1 MAEADAVLVCVP
13 TPLGRHREP
22 DLTAVEAAS
31 WRIARQLRPGQLIV
45 LESTSFPGTTRQVM
59 LPILEATG
67 LRCGTGFFL
76 AHAPE
81 REDPGN
87 GGFRTATIPRV
98 VGGVDAPSL
107 ALASALYGAFL
118 EQVVPVA
125 SADVAEAAKLTE
137 NIFRAV
143 NMALVNELKLVFGAM
158 GIDVWEVIEAA
169 RTKPFGYMPFFPGP
183 GLGGHCIP
191 VDPQYLSWQA
201 RAHGVPTRFI
211 DLAGEINAAMPQHV
225 LDRLALA
232 LDRLQGRGLRGA
244 RVLVLGI
251 GYKRN
256 LEDLRESPGLRLM
269 EMLEA
274 RGAAACYFDPL
285 VPVIPPWRS
294 IRRWRVGMAWPGRR
308 RRWPNVTPRWSS
320 PTTMGWTTPASPRR
334 CRWWWIRGTSA
345 PGSAWR
351 GPTSSRPDLPPLHRF
366 VIAAAAIGVHSPATC
381 RRSFRW
387 NAPTRLP
394 SPLAA
399 RSSAV
404 PRAASAT
411 KGRCATPWRGTRSSG
426 GGMRAAPGRWRR
438 PRSSPSF
445 RGRSRPARPTG
456 RSAGR
461 WGRVRG
467 APDGPAR

>member
-1 MAEADAVLVCVP
+1 
-13 TPLGRHREP
+13 
-22 DLTAVEAAS
+22 
-31 WRIARQLRPGQLIV
+31 
-45 LESTSFPGTTRQVM
+45 M

-143 NMALVNELKLVFGAM
+143 NIALVNELKLVFGAM

-285 VPVIPPWRS
+285 VPVIPPLAEHPALAGRH
-294 IRRWRVGMAWPGRR
+294 GLAW
-308 RRWPNVTPRWSS
+308 
-320 PTTMGWTTPASPRR
+320 
-334 CRWWWIRGTSA
+334 SA
-345 PGSAWR
+345 ATLAECHAALVVADHDGVDYA
-351 GPTSSRPDLPPLHRF
+351 GL
-366 VIAAAAIGVHSPATC
+366 AAAVPLVVD
-381 RRSFRW
+381 
-387 NAPTRLP
+387 TRNVCARLG
-394 SPLAA
+394 LA
-399 RSSAV
+399 
-404 PRAASAT
+404 
-411 KGRCATPWRGTRSSG
+411 
-426 GGMRAAPGRWRR
+426 
-438 PRSSPSF
+438 
-445 RGRSRPARPTG
+445 
-456 RSAGR
+456 
-461 WGRVRG
+461 
-467 APDGPAR
+467 GPHIVKA